1 MDFLAQFSIEEVGKI
16 YEKQRIISDLIMG
29 IFQALLDVLQQEM
42 PELAEAAA
50 TMTQQQ
56 RENWLQQISM
66 KMNAL
71 DPGMKILEKSC
82 DHENASNLCFFAQM
96 TTFTWASSQSEVFL
110 LHFVPS
116 TADKEARHNLLV
128 EAAVFKVV
136 NRQKYLEL
144 SQEETVKKDDV
155 IVSLLA
161 DLQQEQD
168 QESEKLVNEMQDK
181 VFDVCLMV

>member
-1 MDFLAQFSIEEVGKI
+1 
-16 YEKQRIISDLIMG
+16 
-29 IFQALLDVLQQEM
+29 
-42 PELAEAAA
+42 
-50 TMTQQQ
+50 
-56 RENWLQQISM
+56 
-66 KMNAL
+66 MN
-71 DPGMKILEKSC
+71 
-82 DHENASNLCFFAQM
+82 
-96 TTFTWASSQSEVFL
+96 TFTKASFQSQVFL
-110 LHFVPS
+110 IHFVPF

-181 VFDVCLMV
+181 VCYVSLVVCVIQ

>member
-1 MDFLAQFSIEEVGKI
+1 MLPWKSKI
-16 YEKQRIISDLIMG
+16 ALSFFNSVEFFYE
-29 IFQALLDVLQQEM
+29 
-42 PELAEAAA
+42 
-50 TMTQQQ
+50 
-56 RENWLQQISM
+56 
-66 KMNAL
+66 
-71 DPGMKILEKSC
+71 
-82 DHENASNLCFFAQM
+82 ASFP
-96 TTFTWASSQSEVFL
+96 SQVFL
-110 LHFVPS
+110 IHLVPF
-116 TADKEARHNLLV
+116 TADKEARRNLLV

-181 VFDVCLMV
+181 VCDVYSVVFVIK

>member
-1 MDFLAQFSIEEVGKI
+1 
-16 YEKQRIISDLIMG
+16 
-29 IFQALLDVLQQEM
+29 
-42 PELAEAAA
+42 
-50 TMTQQQ
+50 
-56 RENWLQQISM
+56 
-66 KMNAL
+66 MN
-71 DPGMKILEKSC
+71 
-82 DHENASNLCFFAQM
+82 
-96 TTFTWASSQSEVFL
+96 TFTKASFQSQVFL
-110 LHFVPS
+110 IHLVPL

-168 QESEKLVNEMQDK
+168 QESERLVNEMQDK
-181 VFDVCLMV
+181 VCYVSLVVCVIQ

>member
-1 MDFLAQFSIEEVGKI
+1 M
-16 YEKQRIISDLIMG
+16 
-29 IFQALLDVLQQEM
+29 
-42 PELAEAAA
+42 
-50 TMTQQQ
+50 
-56 RENWLQQISM
+56 
-66 KMNAL
+66 
-71 DPGMKILEKSC
+71 
-82 DHENASNLCFFAQM
+82 
-96 TTFTWASSQSEVFL
+96 
-110 LHFVPS
+110 
-116 TADKEARHNLLV
+116 

-181 VFDVCLMV
+181 VCYVSLVVSVIQ

>member
-1 MDFLAQFSIEEVGKI
+1 M
-16 YEKQRIISDLIMG
+16 
-29 IFQALLDVLQQEM
+29 LQQEM

-66 KMNAL
+66 KMKGL
-71 DPGMKILEKSC
+71 DPGMEILLRSKIALSFLTKL
-82 DHENASNLCFFAQM
+82 N
-96 TTFTWASSQSEVFL
+96 TFTKASFQSQVFL
-110 LHFVPS
+110 IHLVPF

-181 VFDVCLMV
+181 VCYVSFVVCVIQ

>member
-1 MDFLAQFSIEEVGKI
+1 M
-16 YEKQRIISDLIMG
+16 
-29 IFQALLDVLQQEM
+29 
-42 PELAEAAA
+42 
-50 TMTQQQ
+50 
-56 RENWLQQISM
+56 
-66 KMNAL
+66 
-71 DPGMKILEKSC
+71 
-82 DHENASNLCFFAQM
+82 
-96 TTFTWASSQSEVFL
+96 
-110 LHFVPS
+110 
-116 TADKEARHNLLV
+116 

-181 VFDVCLMV
+181 VCYVSLVVCNSVKSFSIECPKTTT